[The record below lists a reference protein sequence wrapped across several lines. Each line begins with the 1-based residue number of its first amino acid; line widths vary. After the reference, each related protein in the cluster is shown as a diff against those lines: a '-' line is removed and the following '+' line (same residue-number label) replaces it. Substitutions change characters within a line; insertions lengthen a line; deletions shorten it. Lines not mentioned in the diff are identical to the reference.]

1 MGIRMDGK
9 ALADRICL
17 DLKERCDKLIELDVH
32 PILTIVT
39 TGEDVVSKVYVR
51 NKIKRCEEIGIKA
64 DIRHYDYLTEQD
76 FLDLN
81 REVDNPII
89 VQEPITGEVD
99 HEFVAEYLNPVQDVD
114 GFADYNVA
122 RLATGSKPY
131 NYPCTPNGVM
141 ALLDEYGV
149 EIEGKN
155 ALVIGRSNIVG
166 RPMAM
171 MLEHEGATVM
181 IAHSKT
187 PEDRLYNLIQ
197 DANIIVSAVGKAGF
211 LTSEKLEKHYWY
223 DRKYLWPG
231 FIYKTIIDVGM
242 NRDENGKLCGD
253 FSEDFKAKFG
263 FYTPT
268 PGSTGPMTV
277 AMLMTNVINFY
288 EREIV
293 YGL

>member
-9 ALADRICL
+9 ALADKICL
-17 DLKERCDKLIELDVH
+17 DLKGRCDKLIELGIQPV
-32 PILTIVT
+32 LTIVT
-39 TGEDVVSKVYVR
+39 TGEDAASKVYVR
-51 NKIKRCEEIGIKA
+51 NKVKRCEEIGIKA
-64 DIRHYDYLTEQD
+64 DVRHYDYLTKVE
-76 FLDLN
+76 FSELH
-81 REVDNPII
+81 REGDNPII

-141 ALLDEYGV
+141 TLLHEYGV
-149 EIEGKN
+149 EIKGKN

-171 MLEHEGATVM
+171 MLEHEGATVT

-187 PEDRLYNLIQ
+187 DDYTLISRMATV
-197 DANIIVSAVGKAGF
+197 DIIVSAVGKHNFVNVSA
-211 LTSEKLEKHYWY
+211 LERHPHMIKS
-223 DRKYLWPG
+223 
-231 FIYKTIIDVGM
+231 KTIIDVGM

-253 FSEDFKAKFG
+253 FGEDFKAKFG
-263 FYTPT
+263 LWSPT

-277 AMLMTNVINFY
+277 AMLMTNVINYY
-288 EREIV
+288 EKEIV

>member
-17 DLKERCDKLIELDVH
+17 DLKERCNKLIKLGIQPV
-32 PILTIVT
+32 LTIVT
-39 TGEDVVSKVYVR
+39 TGDDSASKVYVR
-51 NKIKRCEEIGIKA
+51 NKVKRCKEIGIMPVIK
-64 DIRHYDYLTEQD
+64 HYDYLTKAD
-76 FLDLN
+76 FLSLISEN
-81 REVDNPII
+81 KAPII
-89 VQEPITGEVD
+89 VQEPITGEID
-99 HEFVAEYLNPVQDVD
+99 HDFVAEYLNPYRDVD

-122 RLATGSKPY
+122 RLATGGKPY

-171 MLEHEGATVM
+171 MLEHKGATVT

-187 PEDRLYNLIQ
+187 KNLLNHIFNA
-197 DANIIVSAVGKAGF
+197 DIVVSATGHRMTNIEQYVADVKKILGVSNPMA
-211 LTSEKLEKHYWY
+211 
-223 DRKYLWPG
+223 D
-231 FIYKTIIDVGM
+231 KTIVDVGM

-263 FYTPT
+263 FYTPDI
-268 PGSTGPMTV
+268 GGTGPMTV
-277 AMLMTNVINFY
+277 IMLITNTIKFY
-288 EREIV
+288 EKDLTLI
-293 YGL
+293 

>member
-1 MGIRMDGK
+1 MGVRMDGK

-17 DLKERCDKLIELDVH
+17 DLKERCKKLIEVGVQ
-32 PILTIVT
+32 PVLTIVT
-39 TGEDVVSKVYVR
+39 TGDDSASKVYVR
-51 NKIKRCEEIGIKA
+51 NKVKRCEEIGIKA
-64 DIRHYDYLTEQD
+64 DVRHYDYLTKAE
-76 FLDLN
+76 FSELH

-99 HEFVAEYLNPVQDVD
+99 HEFVAEFLNPCQDVD
-114 GFADYNVA
+114 GFTFTNVA
-122 RLATGSKPY
+122 LLATGNPPI

-141 ALLDEYGV
+141 ALLHEYGV

-171 MLEHEGATVM
+171 MLEHEGATVT

-187 PEDRLYNLIQ
+187 EFLLPWITKSD
-197 DANIIVSAVGKAGF
+197 IIISATGHRM
-211 LTSEKLEKHYWY
+211 TKLEK
-223 DRKYLWPG
+223 DIKYYCNTYIDNRPC
-231 FIYKTIIDVGM
+231 KVIIDVGM

-263 FYTPT
+263 FHTPDI
-268 PGSTGPMTV
+268 GGTGPMTV
-277 AMLMTNVINFY
+277 IMLMTNTIKFY
-288 EREIV
+288 EREFGGV
-293 YGL
+293 L

>member
-17 DLKERCDKLIELDVH
+17 DLKERCDKLIEVGIR
-32 PILTIVT
+32 PVLTIVT
-39 TGEDVVSKVYVR
+39 TGDDAASKVYVR
-51 NKIKRCEEIGIKA
+51 NKVKRCEEIGIKA
-64 DIRHYDYLTEQD
+64 DVQHYDYLTKQD
-76 FLDLN
+76 FLDLH

-99 HEFVAEYLNPVQDVD
+99 HDFVAEYLNPVQDVD

-122 RLATGSKPY
+122 RLATGGQPY

-141 ALLDEYGV
+141 ALLHEYGV

-171 MLEHEGATVM
+171 MLEHEGPTVT

-187 PEDRLYNLIQ
+187 DNFTLFSKMATA
-197 DANIIVSAVGKAGF
+197 DIIVSAVGKHNFVNVGV
-211 LTSEKLEKHYWY
+211 LERHPHMIKN
-223 DRKYLWPG
+223 K
-231 FIYKTIIDVGM
+231 IIIDIGI

>member
-17 DLKERCDKLIELDVH
+17 DLKERCDKLIELDVQ
-32 PILTIVT
+32 PTLTIVT
-39 TGEDVVSKVYVR
+39 TGEDAASKVYVR
-51 NKIKRCEEIGIKA
+51 NKVKRCEEIGITA
-64 DIRHYDYLTEQD
+64 DVRHYDCLTKQD

-99 HEFVAEYLNPVQDVD
+99 HDFVAEYLNPVQDVD

-122 RLATGSKPY
+122 RLATGGKPY
-131 NYPCTPNGVM
+131 NFPCTPNGVM

-166 RPMAM
+166 RPMTM
-171 MLEHEGATVM
+171 MLEHEGATVT

-187 PEDRLYNLIQ
+187 KNLLGHIFNA
-197 DANIIVSAVGKAGF
+197 DIVVSATGHRMTNIEQYVADVKKIFGISNPMADK
-211 LTSEKLEKHYWY
+211 
-223 DRKYLWPG
+223 
-231 FIYKTIIDVGM
+231 IIIDVGM

-253 FSEDFKAKFG
+253 FSEDFKAKFE

-288 EREIV
+288 ERWFI
-293 YGL
+293 

>member
-17 DLKERCDKLIELDVH
+17 DLKGRCDRLIKLGIQPV
-32 PILTIVT
+32 LTIIT
-39 TGEDVVSKVYVR
+39 TGNDAASKVYVR

-64 DIRHYDYLTEQD
+64 DVRHYDYLTKQD

-122 RLATGSKPY
+122 RLATGGKPY

-141 ALLDEYGV
+141 ALLHEYGV

-171 MLEHEGATVM
+171 MLEHEGAIVT

-187 PEDRLYNLIQ
+187 KNLLNPIFNA
-197 DANIIVSAVGKAGF
+197 DIVVSATGHRMTNIEQNIADVKKILGVSNPMADK
-211 LTSEKLEKHYWY
+211 
-223 DRKYLWPG
+223 
-231 FIYKTIIDVGM
+231 IIIDVGM

-253 FSEDFKAKFG
+253 FSEDFKTKFG

-288 EREIV
+288 EREIIDA
-293 YGL
+293 L

>member
-17 DLKERCDKLIELDVH
+17 DLKERCDKLIELNIQPV
-32 PILTIVT
+32 LTIVT
-39 TGEDVVSKVYVR
+39 TGEDAASKVYVR
-51 NKIKRCEEIGIKA
+51 NKVKRCEEIGIKA
-64 DIRHYDYLTEQD
+64 DVRHYDCLTEQD
-76 FLDLN
+76 FLGLH
-81 REVDNPII
+81 RGIDNPII

-99 HEFVAEYLNPVQDVD
+99 HDFMAEYLNPVQDVD

-141 ALLDEYGV
+141 ALLHEYGV

-171 MLEHEGATVM
+171 MLEHEGATVT

-187 PEDRLYNLIQ
+187 NNYTLFSKMATAD
-197 DANIIVSAVGKAGF
+197 IIVSAVGKHNFINVSA
-211 LTSEKLEKHYWY
+211 LERHPHMIKN
-223 DRKYLWPG
+223 KV
-231 FIYKTIIDVGM
+231 IIDVGM

-253 FSEDFKAKFG
+253 FNEDFKAKFG
-263 FYTPT
+263 FYTPV

-277 AMLMTNVINFY
+277 AMLMTNVINYY

>member
-1 MGIRMDGK
+1 MGVRMDGK
-9 ALADRICL
+9 ALANKICL
-17 DLKERCDKLIELDVH
+17 DLKDRCDKLIELDVQ
-32 PILTIVT
+32 PVLTIVT
-39 TGEDVVSKVYVR
+39 TGEDAASKVYVR

-64 DIRHYDYLTEQD
+64 DVRHYDYLTKQD

-99 HEFVAEYLNPVQDVD
+99 HEFVAEYLNLVQDVD

-122 RLATGSKPY
+122 RLATSGKPY
-131 NYPCTPNGVM
+131 NYPCTPKGVM
-141 ALLDEYGV
+141 TLLHEYGV

-171 MLEHEGATVM
+171 MLEHEGATVT

-187 PEDRLYNLIQ
+187 KNLLGHIFNA
-197 DANIIVSAVGKAGF
+197 DIVVSATGHRMTNIEQYVVDVKKILGVSNPM
-211 LTSEKLEKHYWY
+211 T
-223 DRKYLWPG
+223 D
-231 FIYKTIIDVGM
+231 KTIVDVGM

-263 FYTPT
+263 WYTPDI
-268 PGSTGPMTV
+268 GGTGPMTV
-277 AMLMTNVINFY
+277 IMLMTNTIKFY
-288 EREIV
+288 ERDLTFI
-293 YGL
+293 

>member
-17 DLKERCDKLIELDVH
+17 DLKERCDRLIELDVQ
-32 PILTIVT
+32 PVLTIVT
-39 TGEDVVSKVYVR
+39 TGEDAASKVYVR
-51 NKIKRCEEIGIKA
+51 NKVKRCKEIGIKA
-64 DIRHYDYLTEQD
+64 DVRHYDYLTKQD

-89 VQEPITGEVD
+89 VQEPITGEVNHD
-99 HEFVAEYLNPVQDVD
+99 FVAEYLNPVQDVD
-114 GFADYNVA
+114 GFADFNVA
-122 RLATGSKPY
+122 RLATRGKPY

-141 ALLDEYGV
+141 ALLHEYGV

-171 MLEHEGATVM
+171 MLEHEGATVT

-187 PEDRLYNLIQ
+187 DNYTLISRMAAV
-197 DANIIVSAVGKAGF
+197 DIIVSAVGKHNFVDVSA
-211 LTSEKLEKHYWY
+211 LERHPHMIKN
-223 DRKYLWPG
+223 KV
-231 FIYKTIIDVGM
+231 IIDVGM

-288 EREIV
+288 ERWFI
-293 YGL
+293 

>member
-17 DLKERCDKLIELDVH
+17 DLKERCKKLIEVGIQ
-32 PILTIVT
+32 PVLTIVT
-39 TGEDVVSKVYVR
+39 TGEDAASKVYVR
-51 NKIKRCEEIGIKA
+51 NKVKRCEEIGIKA
-64 DIRHYDYLTEQD
+64 DVRHYDYLTKQD

-89 VQEPITGEVD
+89 VQEPITGEAD
-99 HEFVAEYLNPVQDVD
+99 HNFVAEYLNPVQDMD

-122 RLATGSKPY
+122 RLATGGKPY

-141 ALLDEYGV
+141 ALLHEYGV
-149 EIEGKN
+149 VIEGKN

-171 MLEHEGATVM
+171 MLEHEGATVT

-187 PEDRLYNLIQ
+187 KNLLNHIFNA
-197 DANIIVSAVGKAGF
+197 DIVISATGHRMTNIEQYVADVKKILGISNPM
-211 LTSEKLEKHYWY
+211 T
-223 DRKYLWPG
+223 D
-231 FIYKTIIDVGM
+231 KTIIDVGM

-288 EREIV
+288 ERWFI
-293 YGL
+293 

>member
-1 MGIRMDGK
+1 MCKFVMGIKMDGK
-9 ALADRICL
+9 ALADKICL
-17 DLKERCDKLIELDVH
+17 DLKARCDVLKSRNINPV
-32 PILTIVT
+32 LTIVT
-39 TGEDVVSKVYVR
+39 SGEDSASKVYVR
-51 NKIKRCEEIGIKA
+51 NKVKRCEEIGIKA
-64 DIRHYDYLTEQD
+64 DVRHYNYLTEQD

-99 HEFVAEYLNPVQDVD
+99 HDFVAEYLNLVQDVD

-122 RLATGSKPY
+122 RLATGGRPY

-141 ALLDEYGV
+141 ALLHEYGV

-171 MLEHEGATVM
+171 MLEHEGATVT

-187 PEDRLYNLIQ
+187 KNLLGHIFNA
-197 DANIIVSAVGKAGF
+197 DIVVSATGHRMTNIEQNVADVKKILGVSNPMADK
-211 LTSEKLEKHYWY
+211 
-223 DRKYLWPG
+223 
-231 FIYKTIIDVGM
+231 IIIDVGM
-242 NRDENGKLCGD
+242 NHDENDKLCGD

-263 FYTPT
+263 FYTPDKI
-268 PGSTGPMTV
+268 GRAHV
-277 AMLMTNVINFY
+277 
-288 EREIV
+288 
-293 YGL
+293 

>member
-17 DLKERCDKLIELDVH
+17 DLKERCSKLIGLDVQ
-32 PILTIVT
+32 PTLTIVT
-39 TGEDVVSKVYVR
+39 TGGDIASKIYVR
-51 NKIKRCEEIGIKA
+51 NKVKRCEEIGIKA
-64 DIRHYDYLTEQD
+64 DVRHYDCLTEQD
-76 FLDLN
+76 FFDLN

-99 HEFVAEYLNPVQDVD
+99 HNFVAEYLNPVQDVD
-114 GFADYNVA
+114 GFADYNVS
-122 RLATGSKPY
+122 RLATGGKPY

-141 ALLDEYGV
+141 ALLHEYGV

-166 RPMAM
+166 RPMTM
-171 MLEHEGATVM
+171 MLEHEGATVT

-187 PEDRLYNLIQ
+187 KNLLNHIFNA
-197 DANIIVSAVGKAGF
+197 DIVVSATGHRMTNIEQYVADVKKI
-211 LTSEKLEKHYWY
+211 LDVSNPMTDK
-223 DRKYLWPG
+223 
-231 FIYKTIIDVGM
+231 IIIDVGM

-277 AMLMTNVINFY
+277 IMLMTNVINFY
-288 EREIV
+288 EREFI
-293 YGL
+293 

>member
-17 DLKERCDKLIELDVH
+17 DLKERCKKLIEVGVQ
-32 PILTIVT
+32 PTLTIVT
-39 TGEDVVSKVYVR
+39 TGEDAASKVYVR
-51 NKIKRCEEIGIKA
+51 NKVKRCEEIGIKA
-64 DIRHYDYLTEQD
+64 DVRHYDYLTKAE
-76 FLDLN
+76 FSELH

-99 HEFVAEYLNPVQDVD
+99 HEFVAEFLNPCQDVD
-114 GFADYNVA
+114 GFTFTNVA
-122 RLATGSKPY
+122 LLATGNQPL

-141 ALLDEYGV
+141 ALLHEYGV

-171 MLEHEGATVM
+171 MLEHEGATVT

-187 PEDRLYNLIQ
+187 PEGRLYNLIQ

-211 LTSEKLEKHYWY
+211 MTSEKLEKHYWY

-253 FSEDFKAKFG
+253 FSEEFKAKFG
-263 FYTPT
+263 LWSPT

-277 AMLMTNVINFY
+277 AMLMENTIKFY

-293 YGL
+293 DVL

>member
-9 ALADRICL
+9 ALADKICL
-17 DLKERCDKLIELDVH
+17 DLKDRCDRLIGLGIH
-32 PILTIVT
+32 PVLTIVT
-39 TGEDVVSKVYVR
+39 TGDDAASKVYVR
-51 NKIKRCEEIGIKA
+51 NKVKRCEEIGIKA
-64 DIRHYDYLTEQD
+64 DVRHYDYLTKQD

-89 VQEPITGEVD
+89 VQEPITGEVG
-99 HEFVAEYLNPVQDVD
+99 HNFVAEYLNPVQDVD

-122 RLATGSKPY
+122 RLATGGKPY

-141 ALLDEYGV
+141 TLLHEYGV

-171 MLEHEGATVM
+171 MLEHEGATVT

-187 PEDRLYNLIQ
+187 NNYTLFSKMATAD
-197 DANIIVSAVGKAGF
+197 IIVSAVGKHNFVDVGA
-211 LTSEKLEKHYWY
+211 LERHPHMIKN
-223 DRKYLWPG
+223 KV
-231 FIYKTIIDVGM
+231 IIDVGM

-277 AMLMTNVINFY
+277 AMLMINVINFY
-288 EREIV
+288 ERWEEANNA
-293 YGL
+293 L